1 MKVYKDFLPQEQF
14 NNLKNIV
21 ESNDFPWFY
30 SNGATDNH
38 NEDIP
43 YDHQF
48 VHFFYQRNSVCSKY
62 YEYLVPILNKLKIFS
77 LIKIKA
83 NLSTRVPKIQT
94 NQYHIDLPDRPKD
107 LKMKTAIYY
116 LNNSN
121 GPTKFKNG
129 TEIKCEENKFIE
141 FNSKLEHTSVFGTN
155 SNKRIVINFN
165 YLSF

>member
-1 MKVYKDFLPQEQF
+1 
-14 NNLKNIV
+14 
-21 ESNDFPWFY
+21 
-30 SNGATDNH
+30 
-38 NEDIP
+38 
-43 YDHQF
+43 
-48 VHFFYQRNSVCSKY
+48 
-62 YEYLVPILNKLKIFS
+62 
-77 LIKIKA
+77 
-83 NLSTRVPKIQT
+83 
-94 NQYHIDLPDRPKD
+94 
-107 LKMKTAIYY
+107 MKTAIYY